1 MQIVAA
7 DHEYQWCMFKAM
19 YINSDRLRQ
28 DPDGFLTI

>member
-7 DHEYQWCMFKAM
+7 EYQWCMFKAM
-19 YINSDRLRQ
+19 YINSDRLRP